1 MAEGKAKV
9 TAGDGLNVRTGAG
22 TNFSK
27 LGALTYG
34 TTVTYTGEQNGWL
47 QINYSNRT
55 GYICKQYTQ
64 ITQAATSQA
73 SGGAATKPAATTPSA
88 APQGKTM
95 YTNASWLNVRSAPN
109 TGGQIVGQ
117 LPYGSQVTVL
127 GTEANG
133 WHKISY
139 NGMIAYVSGQY
150 VQANN
155 PSGVSQTPQST
166 GQNQTEEPQQQSQQT
181 QQQQTQQPQG
191 SQTQSKTTTVVV
203 SGSLNIRNE
212 PNTSCDVIGSL
223 HNGDKVT
230 YTEDK
235 NGWLRITSPKT
246 GYISRQ
252 YTQLNYGSGTG
263 TVGPDAGKFDT
274 SQIGSGGLYS
284 LTTKQVAAIET
295 GRKAKKIVDLKT
307 KKAFNV
313 SWDACATYHS
323 DCTPMTPQDTTIFK
337 QIRNPSKAPDDPSW
351 ADIYSWS
358 WDGRPAAIQLQD
370 GKWVACGY
378 HQRPH
383 AAIMGGNPGWPFK
396 SESNTPLSVKENGS
410 KWRLGGHFCL
420 YYGDSPG
427 GTEDCNRAAKEA
439 KNMSL

>member
-1 MAEGKAKV
+1 MSEGKAKV

-22 TNFSK
+22 TNYSK
-27 LGALTYG
+27 LGALSYG
-34 TTVTYTGEQNGWL
+34 TTVSYSGEQNGWL
-47 QINYSNRT
+47 QINYNNKT

-64 ITQAATSQA
+64 ITQEATSQA
-73 SGGAATKPAATTPSA
+73 SGGASTQPQTSSEQTSS

-95 YTNASWLNVRSAPN
+95 YTNASVLNVRSGPN
-109 TGGQIVGQ
+109 TGYQVVGQ

-127 GTEANG
+127 STESNG
-133 WHKISY
+133 WHKISF
-139 NGMIAYVSGQY
+139 NNSTAYISGQY
-150 VQANN
+150 TQAND
-155 PSGVSQTPQST
+155 PSGSSQTQQPS
-166 GQNQTEEPQQQSQQT
+166 GQTQVEEPQQQPQE
-181 QQQQTQQPQG
+181 QPQPQPTEQ
-191 SQTQSKTTTVVV
+191 SESKTTTVVV

-223 HNGDKVT
+223 YNGDKVT

-235 NGWLRITSPKT
+235 NGWLRITSPKV

-263 TVGPDAGKFDT
+263 GSSTAGDFDT

-284 LTTKQVAAIET
+284 LTTAQVAAIET
-295 GRKAKKIVDLKT
+295 GRKQKKIVDLQT

-323 DCTPMTPQDTTIFK
+323 DCTPMTPDDTTIFK
-337 QIRNPSKAPDDPSW
+337 QIRDPNKSADDPSW
-351 ADIYSWS
+351 ADINSWS
-358 WDGRPAAIQLQD
+358 WTGRPAAIQLQD

-396 SESNTPLSVKENGS
+396 SESNTPLSVPENGS

-427 GTEDCNRAAKEA
+427 GTEDCNRAAKDA

>member
-9 TAGDGLNVRTGAG
+9 TAGNGLNVRTGAG

-27 LGALTYG
+27 LGALSNG
-34 TTVTYTGEQNGWL
+34 ATVSYMAEQNGWL
-47 QINYSNRT
+47 QINYNNRT

-64 ITQAATSQA
+64 ITQEATSQSVGDAAAQNQPA
-73 SGGAATKPAATTPSA
+73 S
-88 APQGKTM
+88 QGKTM
-95 YTNASWLNVRSAPN
+95 YTNASLLNVRSGPN
-109 TGGQIVGQ
+109 TGYQVVGQ
-117 LPYGSQVTVL
+117 LSYGAQITVL
-127 GTEANG
+127 GTESNG
-133 WHKISY
+133 WHKIDY
-139 NGMIAYVSGQY
+139 NGKTAYVSGQY

-155 PSGVSQTPQST
+155 PSGGAQAAQPT
-166 GQNQTEEPQQQSQQT
+166 GQAQVEEPK
-181 QQQQTQQPQG
+181 QQPSEPPKQAQPEG
-191 SQTQSKTTTVVV
+191 EQKTESKTTTVVV
-203 SGSLNIRNE
+203 NGSLNIRNE
-212 PNTSCDVIGSL
+212 PNTKCDVIGTL

-235 NGWLRITSPKT
+235 NGWLRITSPKA
-246 GYISRQ
+246 GYISRK
-252 YTQLNYGSGTG
+252 YTQLNYGTG
-263 TVGPDAGKFDT
+263 NVDPNAGNFDT

-295 GRKAKKIVDLKT
+295 GRKAKKIVDLQT

-323 DCTPMTPQDTTIFK
+323 DCTPMTPEDTTIFK
-337 QIRNPSKAPDDPSW
+337 QIRNPNKSPDDPSW
-351 ADIYSWS
+351 ADINSWS
-358 WDGRPAAIQLQD
+358 WTGRPAAIQLKD

-396 SESNTPLSVKENGS
+396 SESNTPLAVKENGS
-410 KWRLGGHFCL
+410 QWRLGGHFCL

-427 GTEDCNRAAKEA
+427 GTKDCNRAAKDA